1 MKISKLTR
9 IYSRDTIELQ
19 KVYNANERTL
29 LIACLA
35 VILRSNK
42 YGTPIDMWSFGCVVA
57 ELIIGYPLLSGE
69 DEHDQVSI
77 EKESCVFNE

>member
-1 MKISKLTR
+1 MRINKLIR
-9 IYSRDTIELQ
+9 IYSQDTIELR
-19 KVYNANERTL
+19 KVYNANERIL
-29 LIACLA
+29 LIPCLA

-57 ELIIGYPLLSGE
+57 ELIIGYPLLAGE

-77 EKESCVFNE
+77 EKEKLCIQ